1 MRYTEETPR
10 QEAIGIAIGAI
21 DLAIKLHTEE
31 AESRRDRTVVRQL
44 KKLSHQLRRKIGAD
58 SVYPDV
64 E

>member
-1 MRYTEETPR
+1 MRYTGETPR
-10 QEAIGIAIGAI
+10 EEAIGIAIGAV

-31 AESRRDRTVVRQL
+31 AECRRDRTVVRHL

-58 SVYPDV
+58 PIYPDA